1 LDAARWTSRSGLTK
15 DAVVFGFM
23 QIHLDPVGGVAGD
36 MFVAAVLNA
45 YPELTPRL
53 LETINGLRLPELV
66 GCRIESVNDGVLAGS
81 RFVVESRAQS
91 AIHHHP
97 HTHDSD
103 GSHGHPHRHWSNIR
117 ELIQQGGLSPTIKQH
132 AIGIFGFLA
141 DAEAR
146 VHGIAAEDV
155 AFHEVGAVDSIVD
168 IVGAAFL
175 IDALRPERWTISAL
189 PLGSGQI
196 ESAHGRLPIPAPAT
210 ALLLEGFAVF
220 DDGIPGERVTPTGA
234 AIVRYLCQQSASRH
248 QPGVLARSG
257 FGLGSKSLPGASNVL
272 RLLGFEQ
279 KKDTLTG
286 HRELFVVEFEVDDQ
300 SSEEL
305 AAGLDRIRND
315 PAVFDVLQFPA
326 IGKKGRQ
333 TSHIKVLADPA
344 KQENVI
350 ARCFQET
357 TTIGLRF
364 RKTQG
369 VALPRQIE
377 SVQVDGRSVR
387 VKIVR
392 RPGIGTTAKA
402 EADDLL
408 LAGEGHQARAELKT
422 KAEAQALSTALFEP
436 QNNDPLG

>member
-1 LDAARWTSRSGLTK
+1 VDFQVGLTK
-15 DAVVFGFM
+15 DVVVIGFM

-45 YPELTPRL
+45 YPELAPRF
-53 LETINGLRLPELV
+53 LETINGLGLPELV
-66 GCRIESVNDGVLAGS
+66 GCRVESVNDGVLAGS
-81 RFVVESRAQS
+81 RFIVESRAQP
-91 AIHHHP
+91 AIHHR

-103 GSHGHPHRHWSNIR
+103 GSANHHHRHWSDIR
-117 ELIQQGGLSPTIKQH
+117 ELIQQAGLSPTIKQH
-132 AIGIFGFLA
+132 AIGIFGLLA

-175 IDALRPERWTISAL
+175 IDALRAERWTISAL

-272 RLLGFEQ
+272 RLLAFEQ
-279 KKDTLTG
+279 KRDTLTG

-300 SSEEL
+300 SAEEL

-315 PAVFDVLQFPA
+315 PAVFDVFQFPA

-333 TSHIKVLADPA
+333 TNHVKVLADPA

-408 LAGEGHQARAELKT
+408 LAGEGYQARAELKT
-422 KAEAQALSTALFEP
+422 KAEAQALSAALFEP

>member
-1 LDAARWTSRSGLTK
+1 
-15 DAVVFGFM
+15 M
-23 QIHLDPVGGVAGD
+23 QIHLDPVGGIAGD
-36 MFVAAVLNA
+36 MFVAAILNA
-45 YPELTPRL
+45 YPELEPGL
-53 LETINGLRLPELV
+53 LEAIKSLALPSLINCRVQAFKDSVLV
-66 GCRIESVNDGVLAGS
+66 GS
-81 RFVVESRAQS
+81 RFLVEVAPSDHKHQP
-91 AIHHHP
+91 IHN
-97 HTHDSD
+97 SD
-103 GSHGHPHRHWSNIR
+103 GSANHHHRHWSDIR
-117 ELIQQGGLSPTIKQH
+117 ELIQQAGLSPTVKQH
-132 AIGIFGFLA
+132 AIGIFGLLA

-146 VHGIAAEDV
+146 VHGIAVEDV

-175 IDALRPERWTISAL
+175 IDALRAERWTISAL

-234 AIVRYLCQQSASRH
+234 AIVRYLCQQSISRH

-257 FGLGSKSLPGASNVL
+257 FGLGSKSLPGVSNGL
-272 RLLGFEQ
+272 RLLAFEQ
-279 KKDTLTG
+279 KRDTLTG

-300 SSEEL
+300 SAEEL

-408 LAGEGHQARAELKT
+408 LTGEGYQARAELKI
-422 KAEAQALSTALFEP
+422 KAEARALSTALLEP